1 MPGLVQQKM
10 SENIPF
16 APCVKEAT
24 FLWGY
29 AIILE
34 KTHVCLMFYSV
45 LFPIW
50 KLALSFVQVF
60 VIQ

>member
-1 MPGLVQQKM
+1 M

-50 KLALSFVQVF
+50 KLALSFIKVF